1 MKLLSTV
8 LLTLAVAGYAFAAD
22 EVSEKGSFGVVINQ
36 NFVTFSYVA
45 TYMGKAATD
54 GHVAFKLD
62 FKDNKGY
69 DVPSEIEEDETFLK
83 AGRNEIKGKT
93 ERESPNSVI
102 LLFPMPDGEDLEGS
116 VILYTKIFGSK
127 LKKKFRL

>member
-1 MKLLSTV
+1 MKLFSTV
-8 LLTLAVAGYAFAAD
+8 LLSVALASFAFAAD

-45 TYMGKAATD
+45 TYIGKSTTE
-54 GHVAFKLD
+54 GHVAFELA

-69 DVPSEIEEDETFLK
+69 DVPSEIEDDATYLK
-83 AGRNEIKGKT
+83 SGRNEIRGKT
-93 ERESPNSVI
+93 ERKSPSSVL
-102 LLFPMPDGEDLEGS
+102 LLFPLPNGEDLEGS
-116 VILYTKIFGSK
+116 VTLYTKIFGSK